1 MTEKRNKTINE
12 IKADYKKNGIYQVT
26 RADQRNVLLIGRTRT
41 GKSTIKSLLVDPT
54 VVPDDL
60 TLKSGTKDPL
70 FESFHIGDNSIV
82 LNIIDTPGLFEHGNT
97 EIDPRDNQK
106 ILNTIEICAN
116 REITKFHVV
125 CFCVAITIGINQE
138 DIESLKLL
146 VNFLG
151 KEISKNSCLIVTR
164 CESKDEKQREN
175 MRNELLEDNY
185 FKEIAPFFEL
195 GIFFSG
201 SINRDDFNKGNDSV
215 YDQFFTISDYRVKLI
230 ELFTSDIE
238 PFPISEMLI
247 SNIRRARDSE
257 SIKDNELQHFQARA
271 EEQSRIIEEL
281 HLARQNDRRDTKEL
295 LNRLRL
301 LHIHEREEY
310 VRLRARQ
317 SSSDCIIS

>member
-1 MTEKRNKTINE
+1 VTEKRNKTINE